1 MSIVTLKRK
10 TAHLYHNQS
19 VGQKSFS
26 LNGTHRSQGWVG
38 QTSLSRSLPR
48 TLARGN
54 AVRGSG
60 GLNGTYPVYPSVASG
75 LVNWNDN
82 NVIKSSVG
90 NSQEMLKVRNTC
102 IKRFDC
108 PLRGKGSNIVKKQN
122 NQQNEYISRL
132 TKCTLSNFDT
142 IENESIENKNKLKPK
157 ICATLNSKYM
167 NRHYTSL
174 DSKKLLCN
182 TTKNASTVLEGGAYI
197 KKINKLCLKNLDEKY
212 PAGLNRSPIPGI
224 YLQSVRNL
232 RFPYDPSLL

>member
-1 MSIVTLKRK
+1 MSIATLKRK

-19 VGQKSFS
+19 VGQKFFS

-48 TLARGN
+48 TLACGN
-54 AVRGSG
+54 TIRGSG
-60 GLNGTYPVYPSVASG
+60 GLNGAYPIYPSIVSG

-108 PLRGKGSNIVKKQN
+108 PVRGKGLNIVKKQN
-122 NQQNEYISRL
+122 NQQNDYIRRL
-132 TKCTLSNFDT
+132 TNCTLIEFDT
-142 IENESIENKNKLKPK
+142 IENKSIENKNKIKPK

-174 DSKKLLCN
+174 ETKKLLCN
-182 TTKNASTVLEGGAYI
+182 TTKNASTVLEAGAYV
-197 KKINKLCLKNLDEKY
+197 KKINKLCSQNLDEKY
-212 PAGLNRSPIPGI
+212 PTALKRSPIPGI
-224 YLQSVRNL
+224 YLQSSYSIL
-232 RFPYDPSLL
+232 IKI